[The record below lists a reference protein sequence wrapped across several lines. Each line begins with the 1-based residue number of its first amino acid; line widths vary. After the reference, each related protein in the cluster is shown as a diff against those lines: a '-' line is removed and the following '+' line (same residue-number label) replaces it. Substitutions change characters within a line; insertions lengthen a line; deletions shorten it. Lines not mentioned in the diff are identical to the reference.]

1 MVGHAKNQINRIAH
15 FRVVDYKILQ
25 LVSNVLLHK
34 KIENVSLWD
43 GMKNILRIIVSFNF
57 IVHSKL
63 QVI

>member
-34 KIENVSLWD
+34 KIENVSVCRAVQARLVQ
-43 GMKNILRIIVSFNF
+43 GLPVG
-57 IVHSKL
+57 
-63 QVI
+63 